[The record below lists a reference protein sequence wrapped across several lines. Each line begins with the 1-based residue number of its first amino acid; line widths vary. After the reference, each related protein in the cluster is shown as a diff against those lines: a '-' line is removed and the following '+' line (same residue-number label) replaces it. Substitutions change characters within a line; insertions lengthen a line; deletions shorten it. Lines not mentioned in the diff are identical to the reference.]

1 MEKVDYENAIYQIV
15 EEAELGMEAERFIR
29 MMEQMAEEFYD
40 IANST
45 KQSNW
50 RR

>member
-1 MEKVDYENAIYQIV
+1 MEKIDYEIAIYKIV
-15 EEAELGMEAERFIR
+15 EEAENDIEAERFIR

-40 IANST
+40 IANSA
-45 KQSNW
+45 KQNNW